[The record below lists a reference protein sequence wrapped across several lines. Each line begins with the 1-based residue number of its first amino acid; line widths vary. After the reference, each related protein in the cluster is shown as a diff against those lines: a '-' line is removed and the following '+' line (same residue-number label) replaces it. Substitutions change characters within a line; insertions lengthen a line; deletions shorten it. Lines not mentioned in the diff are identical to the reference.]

1 MFKSIIR
8 CFFFFILI
16 ASCSSTFAQ
25 SKKELQEKK
34 RKLQKEINY
43 TNSLLE
49 KTAKSKNTSLSQL
62 RQLNKKI
69 SSRQRLILAMELE
82 IQIYSDSIL
91 KQELVLDSL
100 ESDLAQLKEE
110 YAKMIRNAYKNRS
123 AYDKM
128 MFLFSAENFNQAYK
142 RLKYFQQ
149 YAAYRQSQAENIKLA
164 KEALDGQINLLE
176 AIRASKQGILKSK
189 LNERNILAQEK
200 NKKQTVVNSLKVR
213 NKS

>member
-128 MFLFSAENFNQAYK
+128 MFLFSHFKTAF
-142 RLKYFQQ
+142 
-149 YAAYRQSQAENIKLA
+149 
-164 KEALDGQINLLE
+164 
-176 AIRASKQGILKSK
+176 
-189 LNERNILAQEK
+189 
-200 NKKQTVVNSLKVR
+200 
-213 NKS
+213 